1 MALKKGDVFPD
12 ERVTRHERKLTRV
25 EQLLGQIQAKQREI
39 RLLEIEL
46 DRTDHNELAEKTDSK
61 LEE

>member
-1 MALKKGDVFPD
+1 MPLIKPD
-12 ERVTRHERKLTRV
+12 MPPDTRIGNGLRPKTKVEDLVER
-25 EQLLGQIQAKQREI
+25 IAAKQREI